1 MEECVLFSPVG
12 STDPI
17 RGDFDGPMLHI
28 VRYYKPKKVYLFLTA
43 EMAKRDREK
52 DIYVW
57 TLKQLDPAIEIVKL
71 YHEDIDKP
79 QIMDKFDKYY
89 PEDLRK
95 IYEENPDCTVLANV
109 TSGTAQ
115 MMTSLR
121 FFAATADFP
130 IKLKLIAVDTPA
142 KKSNHSVA
150 VNDEYN
156 KEESWA
162 NNLDN
167 ITDSSEIEVRCKEI
181 KHDNIKKALVK
192 NIIVKYLETYDYKG
206 ALTVLQTAEY
216 FFAAD
221 LRLMLKAADYR
232 LHLEHNK
239 AKKCFDS
246 SSLKYKEVY
255 PVQSSDCRDIF
266 EYIMHLKKLGT
277 RNNLLEFAQGVSPV
291 LYRLSYMI
299 LKKSLNIPMDDYTF
313 QDGGVRKYKESK
325 LPDSYKK
332 ELEKEF
338 RKMNYNMPVNTSN
351 LLPLIK
357 YEAEKQKKMLYY
369 DLMNK
374 LRDFEKNVRN
384 IAVHEIIAISKD
396 TFKKNAKTTW
406 EKIIN
411 DIEKL
416 YQIIF
421 AGNADWNSYDHM
433 NEKIR
438 QYL

>member
-57 TLKQLDPAIEIVKL
+57 TLKQLDPTIEIVKL

-79 QIMDKFDKYY
+79 QVMDKFDKYY

-142 KKSNHSVA
+142 KKSNHSIA
-150 VNDEYN
+150 VNDEYD
-156 KEESWA
+156 KEASWA
-162 NNLDN
+162 NNIDN

-181 KHDNIKKALVK
+181 KHDNIKKGLVK
-192 NIIVKYLETYDYKG
+192 NIIIKYLETYDYKG

-216 FFAAD
+216 FFAPD
-221 LRLMLKAADYR
+221 LAKILRAADYR
-232 LHLEHNK
+232 LHLEHSK
-239 AKKCFDS
+239 AQKYFDS

-266 EYIMHLKKLGT
+266 EYILHLKKLGA
-277 RNNLLEFAQGVSPV
+277 RNNLLEFAQGISPV
-291 LYRLSYMI
+291 LYRLSYML

-313 QDGGVRKYKESK
+313 QDRGVRKYEERK
-325 LPDSYKK
+325 LPDIYKK
-332 ELEKEF
+332 EF
-338 RKMNYNMPVNTSN
+338 INMNYKTPINTSN
-351 LLPLIK
+351 LLPLIA
-357 YEAEKQKKMLYY
+357 YEAVKQ
-369 DLMNK
+369 NK
-374 LRDFEKNVRN
+374 VRGYELIKNLRDFEKNVRN
-384 IAVHEIIAISKD
+384 IAAHEISAISKD
-396 TFKKNAKTTW
+396 TFKNNAGTTC

-421 AGNADWNSYDHM
+421 AGNANWNSYDHM
-433 NEKIR
+433 NEKIM